1 MLQLGHSP
9 YSIGNKAL
17 QRLQLNVVSLIE
29 DFPSDNFG
37 FFSRY
42 TSAINYIGKSS
53 TLGSSQSL
61 AKTLSTKLM
70 ILLIFLKN
78 FIFLFSIKC
87 KFETKYYNL
96 LLVL

>member
-1 MLQLGHSP
+1 MLQLGHLP
-9 YSIGNKAL
+9 YSIGNTAL
-17 QRLQLNVVSLIE
+17 QRLHFNVDSLIE

-61 AKTLSTKLM
+61 AKRLSTKL
-70 ILLIFLKN
+70 KY
-78 FIFLFSIKC
+78 FLFFCIM
-87 KFETKYYNL
+87 
-96 LLVL
+96 